1 MDKFI
6 FGCIDVHFGLTL
18 IPTYQYRSPRRNF
31 KALGKLD
38 LVLLSLGGCNLV
50 LNMYPCEYISNAMD
64 GSEVDGFYN
73 ITKISQSAMLGFTG
87 CLRMPT
93 KGYTPSSFIHMICHK
108 ELLPLDHT

>member
-18 IPTYQYRSPRRNF
+18 IPTYQFRSPRRNF

-64 GSEVDGFYN
+64 GSEVGGFY
-73 ITKISQSAMLGFTG
+73 IGQPVSHVGFH
-87 CLRMPT
+87 RMFNDAN
-93 KGYTPSSFIHMICHK
+93 KRVHSVIIHSFDMS
-108 ELLPLDHT
+108 